1 MGEKRAKAYFQ
12 GKSDEIRQREQ
23 EENCHRIR
31 CHCGRIFR
39 SLLALGLL
47 LPERYR
53 DDRRKR
59 SRRESPPSQK
69 AFEAPSTFE
78 KEGEFFR
85 VDMVHW
91 HPSMPCGMQCWC
103 IFLLL
108 SIRG

>member
-23 EENCHRIR
+23 GENCHRIG

-53 DDRRKR
+53 DARRER

-78 KEGEFFR
+78 KEGEFLQ
-85 VDMVHW
+85 VDVVHS
-91 HPSMPCGMQCWC
+91 HLSIPCGMRSRH
-103 IFLLL
+103 LLL
-108 SIRG
+108 F